1 MKEKG
6 AVPMKAKFALIALL
20 CLALGGPLAASGVSS
35 EAMWE
40 IVVPTGLQPS
50 TISLPDPLPEP
61 APIAAELL
69 AVEPAPDLE
78 TPLSFLPRIPTFGPV
93 VRPGKALFEANL
105 VLMVGLNVADYIS
118 TRQALKFPGL
128 AETNP
133 LMKPFVKSPAAFAA
147 VKFGTTALSYLSMRA
162 IFKRNRTVAW
172 VMTTATNAL
181 LSYVVANN
189 YRLIGGARA
198 AAH

>member
-1 MKEKG
+1 MKVK
-6 AVPMKAKFALIALL
+6 VPLVVLV
-20 CLALGGPLAASGVSS
+20 CLALAVPVAASEAASS
-35 EAMWE
+35 ETMWE
-40 IVVPTGLQPS
+40 IIVPTGLQPS
-50 TISLPDPLPEP
+50 SLSLPDPLPAP

-69 AVEPAPDLE
+69 SVEPAPVLQ
-78 TPLSFLPRIPTFGPV
+78 TPSALAPRIPTFDPV
-93 VRPGKALFEANL
+93 VRPGKALFDANL

-118 TRQALKFPGL
+118 TRQALKYPGL

-147 VKFGTTALSYLSMRA
+147 VKLGTTALSYLSMKA

-189 YRLIGGARA
+189 YRLIQGARSA
-198 AAH
+198 AR